1 MSRQLSLHHL
11 VAPEVSAER
20 LVHLAA
26 AHGCSYVCLFTQA
39 PTMAGFPVVED
50 AAVDGIRA
58 AMAKTGVRVLGATSF
73 ALGVTPWTDYRPGLE
88 RAARL
93 GAQWVNCRVEGDDL
107 SVLIGEFGDLARF
120 AADRGICAGIEF
132 SGFGNAQAL
141 PQALRIIEGAGIG
154 QLALDPLQIART
166 GTSMDDLFRLD
177 PSMIGYAQ
185 ICDGLTEAT
194 AEGYVQ
200 EAAYDRLAPGEGEF
214 DLARFMRLVPA
225 GMPLSLEVPSARLR
239 QAGRTADQRVRHV
252 TDATRSLLSGLDSE
266 RR

>member
-11 VAPEVSAER
+11 VAPEVPADR

-58 AMAKTGVRVLGATSF
+58 AMAETGVQVLGATSF

-93 GAQWVNCRVEGDDL
+93 GAQWANCRVESDDL
-107 SVLIGEFGDLARF
+107 PILIREFGDLARF
-120 AADRGICAGIEF
+120 AADRGVGAGIEF

-141 PQALRIIEGAGIG
+141 CQALRIIEGAGIG

-177 PSMIGYAQ
+177 PSIIGHAQ
-185 ICDGLTEAT
+185 ICDGPGEAT
-194 AEGYVQ
+194 AEGYVR
-200 EAAYDRLAPGEGEF
+200 EAASDRLAPGEGEF
-214 DLARFMRLVPA
+214 DLARFIRLVPA
-225 GMPLSLEVPSARLR
+225 GMPLSLEVPGARLR

-252 TDATRSLLSGLDSE
+252 IEATRLLLSRVDLDG
-266 RR
+266 R